1 MRYLAFDIECCDGKH
16 ICEFGYVITDE
27 KFNII
32 KKAVITINPES
43 EFNLVGRPGGRDL
56 YLSFSEEQY
65 YNSPI
70 FTTYYDDIK
79 NLLEHPEQIVVG
91 HAVGNDADFLRTA
104 CKRYN
109 LSPINFQFFDSQK
122 AYSEYTNIKKRV
134 SLENAENEMS
144 LEKPERL
151 HKSDD
156 DALLSLRL
164 VQAMCQNLEI
174 NLTQLMDLCPTA
186 CGSSRNYK
194 IRYTGDS
201 LNEMLLAL
209 ENNPES
215 LSNGKKEKCI
225 KKFNESINP
234 EGEIIKS
241 KLNGKKYCFGRRFEM
256 ENIKI
261 ALMLMQLLKNH
272 NCSYNTKISDN
283 ELYIATDTELST
295 PQEPHTRFTMALEK
309 YNAGEKMEIL
319 TFQDLYKLLNIT
331 EDEVRKMHIPIVEEK
346 NKHKRSPKT
355 YSTGKIDNTIGA
367 ILRAKGI
374 VLTEI

>member
-32 KKAVITINPES
+32 KKSVITINPES
-43 EFNLVGRPGGRDL
+43 EFKLVGRPGGRDL
-56 YLSFSEEQY
+56 YLFFSEEQY

-79 NLLEHPEQIVVG
+79 NLLEYPEQIVVG

-122 AYSEYTNIKKRV
+122 AYSEYSNIQKSV

-164 VQAMCQNLEI
+164 VQAMCQHLEI
-174 NLTQLMDLCPTA
+174 DLAQLMDLCPTA
-186 CGSSRNYK
+186 CGSSKNHM

-201 LNEMLLAL
+201 LKEMLLAL

-225 KKFNESINP
+225 KRFNESISP
-234 EGEIIKS
+234 EGAIIKS
-241 KLNGKKYCFGRRFEM
+241 RLNGKKYCFGRRFEM
-256 ENIKI
+256 ENIKL
-261 ALMLMQLLKNH
+261 ALILMQLLKNH
-272 NCSYNTKISDN
+272 DCSYNTKISDN
-283 ELYIATDTELST
+283 ELYIATDAELST

-309 YNAGEKMEIL
+309 YNAGEKIEIL
-319 TFQDLYKLLNIT
+319 TFQDLYKLLNVT
-331 EDEVRKMHIPIVEEK
+331 EDEIRKMHIPIIEEK
-346 NKHKRSPKT
+346 NKHKRPPQT
-355 YSTGKIDNTIGA
+355 YSSGIIDNTIGA
-367 ILRAKGI
+367 IMRAKGI
-374 VLTEI
+374 ALAEI

>member
-27 KFNII
+27 KYNII
-32 KKAVITINPES
+32 KKSVITINPES
-43 EFNLVGRPGGRDL
+43 KFNLVGRPGGRDL

-79 NLLEHPEQIVVG
+79 NLLEYPEQIVIG

-122 AYSEYTNIKKRV
+122 AYSEYTNIKKSI

-156 DALLSLRL
+156 DALLSLQL

-174 NLTQLMDLCPTA
+174 DLTQLMDLCPTA
-186 CGSSRNYK
+186 CGSSRNHM

-201 LNEMLLAL
+201 LKEMLLAL
-209 ENNPES
+209 ENNSES
-215 LSNGKKEKCI
+215 LSKGKKEKCI
-225 KKFNESINP
+225 KKFSESISP
-234 EGEIIKS
+234 EGRIIKS
-241 KLNGKKYCFGRRFEM
+241 RLNGKNYCFSRSFEM
-256 ENIKI
+256 ENIKL
-261 ALMLMQLLKNH
+261 ALILMQLMRNH
-272 NCSYNTKISDN
+272 GCSYNTKVTDN
-283 ELYIATDTELST
+283 ELYIATDKELSA
-295 PQEPHTRFTMALEK
+295 PPEPHTRFMMALEK

-319 TFQDLYKLLNIT
+319 TFQDLYKLLNVT
-331 EDEVRKMHIPIVEEK
+331 EDEVRKMRIPIVEEK
-346 NKHKRSPKT
+346 NKHKRLPKT
-355 YSTGKIDNTIGA
+355 YSSGKIDNTIGA
-367 ILRAKGI
+367 IMRAKGI
-374 VLTEI
+374 DLSEI

>member
-32 KKAVITINPES
+32 KKSVITINPES
-43 EFNLVGRPGGRDL
+43 KFNLVGRPGSRDL
-56 YLSFSEEQY
+56 CLSFSQEQY

-79 NLLEHPEQIVVG
+79 NLLEYSEQIVVG

-122 AYSEYTNIKKRV
+122 AYSEYANIKKRV

-174 NLTQLMDLCPTA
+174 NLMQLMDLCPA
-186 CGSSRNYK
+186 AFGSSRNHM

-201 LNEMLLAL
+201 LKEMLLAL
-209 ENNPES
+209 ENNSEA

-225 KKFNESINP
+225 KKFNESISP
-234 EGEIIKS
+234 EDGIIKS
-241 KLNGKKYCFGRRFEM
+241 RLSGKKYCFSRSFEM
-256 ENIKI
+256 ENIRL
-261 ALMLMQLLKNH
+261 ALILMQLMKNH
-272 NCSYNTKISDN
+272 DCSYNTKVTDN

-295 PQEPHTRFTMALEK
+295 PPEPHTRFIMALEK
-309 YNAGEKMEIL
+309 YNAGEEIEIL
-319 TFQDLYKLLNIT
+319 TFQDLYKLLNVT
-331 EDEVRKMHIPIVEEK
+331 EDEVKKMHIPIVEEK
-346 NKHKRSPKT
+346 NKHKRFPKT
-355 YSTGKIDNTIGA
+355 YSSGKIDNTIGA
-367 ILRAKGI
+367 IMRAKGI
-374 VLTEI
+374 DLAEI